1 MVARESACLH
11 RLSGG
16 RRSQEVRFGRFLAND
31 KVTIERL
38 LEGWSEQTAPAAAGR
53 HVLAIQDTSEFNFA
67 TTPARRRGLGEIGK
81 GVGRGLLVHAMLAVD
96 AANEHVLG
104 LVAGHIWTR
113 QGRVGVSRAQREL
126 ADKESGR
133 WLATGLKAKTI
144 LANAAMVTVVADRES
159 DIYAEWARL
168 PGPNFHMITRAM
180 QDRRLAGGDKLSS
193 VGKRFEVVGT
203 KTIELVA
210 RAPNRPAR
218 LAELTVRFGKI
229 ALAHPTRTA
238 ERGLP
243 KSVRLT
249 LVEVIEPRPP
259 KGIEPLHWRLL
270 TTHEVVDAAAAWR
283 IVEWYKMRW
292 AIEQLWRLLKQQGF
306 KLEDSQL
313 DTSDRLIKLA
323 AVATRA
329 AAITF
334 QLVQARDKTNAEPA
348 SIAFSSN
355 QVEVLDAMNTRLE
368 GKTQLQKNPH
378 PKASLAWASWIIAR
392 LGGWDGYKSS
402 KPPGPI
408 TFRHGIEYF
417 HAVLAGWS
425 LRNVC
430 MP

>member
-1 MVARESACLH
+1 MVACEGVCLR
-11 RLSGG
+11 RLGGG

-31 KVTIERL
+31 NVTIERL
-38 LEGWSEQTAPAAAGR
+38 LEGWSEQTAPAAASR
-53 HVLAIQDTSEFNFA
+53 HVLAIQDTSEFNFV
-67 TTPARRRGLGEIGK
+67 TTPVRRRELGEIGK
-81 GVGRGLLVHAMLAVD
+81 GVGHGLLVHAMLAVD
-96 AANEHVLG
+96 AANAHVLG
-104 LVAGHIWTR
+104 LVAGQIWTR
-113 QGRVGVSRAQREL
+113 QGRVDVSRAKRGL
-126 ADKESGR
+126 SDKESGR

-180 QDRRLAGGDKLSS
+180 QDRCLAGGGKLFSA
-193 VGKRFEVVGT
+193 GEHFEVAGT
-203 KTIELVA
+203 KIIELVA

-238 ERGLP
+238 ERDLP
-243 KSVRLT
+243 KSVPLT

-259 KGIEPLHWRLL
+259 EGAEPLHWRLL
-270 TTHEVVDAAAAWR
+270 TTHKVADVAAAWR

-292 AIEQLWRLLKQQGF
+292 TIEQLWRLLKQQGF
-306 KLEDSQL
+306 RLEDSQL

-323 AVATRA
+323 AIATKA
-329 AAITF
+329 AAITL
-334 QLVQARDKTNAEPA
+334 QLVQARDGKSAEPA
-348 SIAFSSN
+348 SIAFPSD
-355 QVEVLDAMNTRLE
+355 QIAVLDALNTRVE
-368 GKTQLQKNPH
+368 GKTPLQKNPH
-378 PKASLAWASWIIAR
+378 AKATLAWASWIIAR

-408 TFRHGIEYF
+408 TFKHGLEYF
-417 HAVLAGWS
+417 HAMLAGWS

>member
-1 MVARESACLH
+1 MVARESACLR

-67 TTPARRRGLGEIGK
+67 TTSVRRRGLGEIGK

-96 AANEHVLG
+96 ADNEHVLG

-113 QGRVGVSRAQREL
+113 QGRVGVSRAQRTL

-133 WLATGLKAKTI
+133 WLATGLKAKSI

-180 QDRRLAGGDKLSS
+180 QDRCLAGGDKLSS
-193 VGKRFEVVGT
+193 VGTRFEVAGT
-203 KTIELVA
+203 KNIELVA

-218 LAELTVRFGKI
+218 PAELTVRFGKI

-243 KSVRLT
+243 KSVQLT

-259 KGIEPLHWRLL
+259 DGVEPLHWRLL
-270 TTHEVVDAAAAWR
+270 TTHEVADVEAAWR

-292 AIEQLWRLLKQQGF
+292 TIEQLWRLLKQQGL

-323 AVATRA
+323 AIATKA
-329 AAITF
+329 AAITL
-334 QLVQARDKTNAEPA
+334 QLVQARDGTSAEPA
-348 SIAFSSN
+348 SIAFPSE
-355 QVEVLDAMNTRLE
+355 QIAVLDAMNTRVE
-368 GKTQLQKNPH
+368 GKTHLQKNPH

-417 HAVLAGWS
+417 HAMLAGWS

>member
-1 MVARESACLH
+1 MVARESACLR

-38 LEGWSEQTAPAAAGR
+38 LEGWSEQTEPAASGR
-53 HVLAIQDTSEFNFA
+53 HVVAIQDTSEFNLA
-67 TTPARRRGLGEIGK
+67 TTPRRRRGLGEIGK
-81 GVGRGLLVHAMLAVD
+81 GVGHGLLVHAMLAVD
-96 AANEHVLG
+96 ADSAHVLG
-104 LVAGHIWTR
+104 LVAGQIWTR
-113 QGRVGVSRAQREL
+113 QGRVGVSRAQRTL

-133 WLATGLKAKTI
+133 WLATGLKAKTL
-144 LANAAMVTVVADRES
+144 LASAAMVTVVADRES

-180 QDRRLAGGDKLSS
+180 QNRCLADGAKLFSMGERLAAS
-193 VGKRFEVVGT
+193 EP
-203 KTIELVA
+203 KTIDLVA

-218 LAELTVRFGKI
+218 KAKVIVRFGKI

-238 ERGLP
+238 ERDLP
-243 KSVRLT
+243 ESVPLT
-249 LVEVIEPRPP
+249 LVEVIEPEPP
-259 KGIEPLHWRLL
+259 AGIEPLHWHLL
-270 TTHEVVDAAAAWR
+270 TTHEVTDVAAAWR

-292 AIEQLWRLLKQQGF
+292 TIEQLWRLLKQQGL

-323 AVATRA
+323 AIATKA
-329 AAITF
+329 ATITL
-334 QLVQARDKTNAEPA
+334 QLVQARDGVGAEPA
-348 SIAFSSN
+348 SIAFSSD
-355 QVEVLDAMNTRLE
+355 QIAVLDAMNTRVE

-378 PKASLAWASWIIAR
+378 PRATLAWAAWIIAR

-408 TFRHGIEYF
+408 TFKHGIEYF
-417 HAVLAGWS
+417 YAMLAGWS
-425 LRNVC
+425 LRDAC

>member
-1 MVARESACLH
+1 MVAREGVCL
-11 RLSGG
+11 RQLGGG
-16 RRSQEVRFGRFLAND
+16 RRSQEVCFGRFLAND

-67 TTPARRRGLGEIGK
+67 TTPTRRRGLGEIGK
-81 GVGRGLLVHAMLAVD
+81 GVGHGLLVHAMLAVD
-96 AANEHVLG
+96 AHSEHVLG

-113 QGRVGVSRAQREL
+113 QGRVGVSRAKREL
-126 ADKESGR
+126 GDKESGR

-144 LANAAMVTVVADRES
+144 LADAAMVTVVADRES
-159 DIYAEWARL
+159 DIYAEWAQL
-168 PGPNFHMITRAM
+168 PGPNFHMIARAM
-180 QDRRLAGGDKLSS
+180 QDRRLAGGGNLFSA
-193 VGKRFEVVGT
+193 GERFEVAGT

-218 LAELTVRFGKI
+218 QATLTVRFGKI

-238 ERGLP
+238 ERNLP
-243 KSVRLT
+243 KSVPLT
-249 LVEVIEPRPP
+249 LVEVVELQPP
-259 KGIEPLHWRLL
+259 TGVEPLHWRLL
-270 TTHEVVDAAAAWR
+270 TTHEIADLAAAWR
-283 IVEWYKMRW
+283 IVGWYKMRW
-292 AIEQLWRLLKQQGF
+292 TIEQLWRLLKQQGF

-313 DTSDRLIKLA
+313 DTSDRLIKLTA
-323 AVATRA
+323 IATKA
-329 AAITF
+329 AAITL
-334 QLVQARDKTNAEPA
+334 QLVQARDGSAELA
-348 SIAFSSN
+348 SIAFASD
-355 QVEVLDAMNTRLE
+355 QIAVLDVMNTRVE

-378 PKASLAWASWIIAR
+378 AKGTLAWASWIIAR

-408 TFRHGIEYF
+408 TFRHGLEYF
-417 HAVLAGWS
+417 HAMLAGWS

>member
-1 MVARESACLH
+1 MVAHESACLR

-16 RRSQEVRFGRFLAND
+16 RRSQEVRFGRFLANER
-31 KVTIERL
+31 VTIERL

-67 TTPARRRGLGEIGK
+67 TTPANRRGLGEIGK
-81 GVGRGLLVHAMLAVD
+81 GVGRGVLVHAMLAVD
-96 AANEHVLG
+96 ADNKHVLG
-104 LVAGHIWTR
+104 LVAGQIWTR
-113 QGRVGVSRAQREL
+113 QGRVEVSRAQRKL

-133 WLATGLKAKTI
+133 WLGTGLKAKTI

-180 QDRRLAGGDKLSS
+180 QDRCLVGGDRLFSI
-193 VGKRFEVVGT
+193 GERFEAAGA

-210 RAPNRPAR
+210 RAPGRPAR
-218 LAELTVRFGKI
+218 RAELTVRFGNI

-238 ERGLP
+238 ERDLP
-243 KSVRLT
+243 KSVPLT

-259 KGIEPLHWRLL
+259 AGIEPLHWRLL
-270 TTHEVVDAAAAWR
+270 TTHEVADVKAAWR

-292 AIEQLWRLLKQQGF
+292 TIEQLWRLLKQQGF
-306 KLEDSQL
+306 RLEDSQL

-323 AVATRA
+323 AIATKA
-329 AAITF
+329 AATVL
-334 QLVQARDKTNAEPA
+334 QLVQARDATSAEPA
-348 SIAFSSN
+348 SIAFPN
-355 QVEVLDAMNTRLE
+355 DQIAVLAALNARVE

-378 PKASLAWASWIIAR
+378 PNASLAWASWIIAR

-408 TFRHGIEYF
+408 TFRHGLEYF
-417 HAVLAGWS
+417 YAMLAGWS

>member
-1 MVARESACLH
+1 MVARESACLR
-11 RLSGG
+11 RLGGG
-16 RRSQEVRFGRFLAND
+16 RRSQEVRFGRFLANE

-38 LEGWSEQTAPAAAGR
+38 LEGWSEQTGPAAAGR

-67 TTPARRRGLGEIGK
+67 TTPERRRDLGEIGK

-96 AANEHVLG
+96 ADSEHVLG
-104 LVAGHIWTR
+104 LVAGRIWTR
-113 QGRVGVSRAQREL
+113 QGRVGVSRAKRKL

-133 WLATGLKAKTI
+133 WLATGLKARSI
-144 LANAAMVTVVADRES
+144 LANAAIVTVVADRES
-159 DIYAEWARL
+159 DIYAEWAQL

-180 QDRRLAGGDKLSS
+180 QDHCLAGGGNLYS
-193 VGKRFEVVGT
+193 VGKRFEVTGT
-203 KTIELVA
+203 KTIDLVA

-218 LAELTVRFGKI
+218 KAELTVRFGKI

-243 KSVRLT
+243 KSVPLT
-249 LVEVIEPRPP
+249 LVEVIELQPSA
-259 KGIEPLHWRLL
+259 GAEPLHWHLL
-270 TTHEVVDAAAAWR
+270 TTHEVADVAAAWR

-292 AIEQLWRLLKQQGF
+292 TIEQLWRLLKQQGF

-323 AVATRA
+323 AIATKA
-329 AAITF
+329 AAITL
-334 QLVQARDKTNAEPA
+334 QLVQARDGPSAEPA
-348 SIAFSSN
+348 SIAFPSD
-355 QVEVLDAMNTRLE
+355 QIAVLEALNTRVE

-378 PKASLAWASWIIAR
+378 PKGSLAWASWIIAR

-408 TFRHGIEYF
+408 TFRHGLEYF
-417 HAVLAGWS
+417 HAMLSGWS
-425 LRNVC
+425 LRDVC

>member
-1 MVARESACLH
+1 MVARESACLR

-31 KVTIERL
+31 TVTIERL

-96 AANEHVLG
+96 ADNEHVLG

-133 WLATGLKAKTI
+133 WLATGLKAKSI

-180 QDRRLAGGDKLSS
+180 QDRCLAGGDKLSS
-193 VGKRFEVVGT
+193 AGTRFEVAGT
-203 KTIELVA
+203 KNIELVA

-229 ALAHPTRTA
+229 SLAHPTRTA

-243 KSVRLT
+243 KSVQLT

-259 KGIEPLHWRLL
+259 DGVEPLHWLLL
-270 TTHEVVDAAAAWR
+270 TTHEVPDVETAWR

-292 AIEQLWRLLKQQGF
+292 TIEQLWRLLKQQGF

-323 AVATRA
+323 AIATKA
-329 AAITF
+329 AAITL
-334 QLVQARDKTNAEPA
+334 QLVQARDGTSAEPA
-348 SIAFSSN
+348 SIAFPSE
-355 QVEVLDAMNTRLE
+355 QIAVLDAMNTRVE
-368 GKTQLQKNPH
+368 GKTHLQKNPH
-378 PKASLAWASWIIAR
+378 PKLSLAWASWIIAR

-417 HAVLAGWS
+417 HAMLAGWS

>member
-1 MVARESACLH
+1 MVARESACLR
-11 RLSGG
+11 RLGGG

-38 LEGWSEQTAPAAAGR
+38 LEGWSEQTAPAATGR

-67 TTPARRRGLGEIGK
+67 TTPAYRRGLGEIGK
-81 GVGRGLLVHAMLAVD
+81 GVGRGLLIHAMLAVD
-96 AANEHVLG
+96 ADNEHVLG
-104 LVAGHIWTR
+104 LVAGQIWTR
-113 QGRVGVSRAQREL
+113 QGRVGVSRAQRKL

-168 PGPNFHMITRAM
+168 PGANFHMITRAM
-180 QDRRLAGGDKLSS
+180 QDRCLVGGDKLFSI
-193 VGKRFEVVGT
+193 GERFDVAGT
-203 KTIELVA
+203 KTLKLVA

-218 LAELTVRFGKI
+218 LAELIVRFGKI

-243 KSVRLT
+243 KSVPLT
-249 LVEVIEPRPP
+249 LVEVIEPRPLA
-259 KGIEPLHWRLL
+259 GIEPLHWYLL
-270 TTHEVVDAAAAWR
+270 TTHEVTDLAAAWR

-292 AIEQLWRLLKQQGF
+292 TIEQLWRLLKQQGF

-313 DTSDRLIKLA
+313 ETSERLIKLA
-323 AVATRA
+323 AIATKA
-329 AAITF
+329 ATIIL
-334 QLVQARDKTNAEPA
+334 QLVQGRDGYGAEPA
-348 SIAFSSN
+348 SIVFAGD
-355 QVEVLDAMNTRLE
+355 QIAVLDAMNTRLE
-368 GKTQLQKNPH
+368 GKTELQKNPH
-378 PKASLAWASWIIAR
+378 PKATLAWASWIIAR

-402 KPPGPI
+402 KLPGPI

-417 HAVLAGWS
+417 YAALAGWN
-425 LRNVC
+425 LRDVC